1 MRRLALLAA
10 LLLAGSTFLFAQA
23 APPSDTLG
31 ADHNTQRPGNVSRSD
46 AQQNQRST
54 NTTGTTTGNEQQP
67 SYAGQSIHSTVA
79 AQSANGAT
87 GQQGK
92 TSATAARRRSHNQT
106 QSAYDST
113 QSGSSSPT
121 KTKHVS
127 KRHTRRKKTT
137 QQASEPRQ

>member
-1 MRRLALLAA
+1 MRTFAFLAA
-10 LLLAGSTFLFAQA
+10 LLLAGSMFVLAQST
-23 APPSDTLG
+23 PPSDTLG
-31 ADHNTQRPGNVSRSD
+31 ADHNTQRPGSVSRSD

-79 AQSANGAT
+79 AQSTSGAK

-92 TSATAARRRSHNQT
+92 TAATAARRRSHNQT

-113 QSGSSSPT
+113 QNGSAST
-121 KTKHVS
+121 AKKAHTA
-127 KRHTRRKKTT
+127 KRPTRRKQTT
-137 QQASEPRQ
+137 QQASAPRQ